1 MGRVLIDTDFSRK
14 DLTEKHF
21 GNNQEKVNTDKSQ
34 EAKKPS
40 YLHREV
46 EIHNTDEINQKALLS
61 ILHERFVTKLNVWKG
76 LALRFQMANFL
87 VTLLVILIQVAQAVI
102 FQMDCFTDQTKTA
115 IATILPAVTSA
126 VLAIQLKLAW
136 TEKSMKAKHSAKMYQ
151 KLNNHVEYRLF
162 MIDAGG
168 SLTTLTK
175 YG

>member
-21 GNNQEKVNTDKSQ
+21 GNNQEKVNTDKSK

-46 EIHNTDEINQKALLS
+46 EIYNTDEINQKALLS

-76 LALRFQMANFL
+76 LALRFQM
-87 VTLLVILIQVAQAVI
+87 
-102 FQMDCFTDQTKTA
+102 DCFTDQTKTA

-126 VLAIQLKLAW
+126 VLVIQLNLAW

-168 SLTTLTK
+168 SFNDTHKIWNASLLAEVEQIPAFL
-175 YG
+175 YIY